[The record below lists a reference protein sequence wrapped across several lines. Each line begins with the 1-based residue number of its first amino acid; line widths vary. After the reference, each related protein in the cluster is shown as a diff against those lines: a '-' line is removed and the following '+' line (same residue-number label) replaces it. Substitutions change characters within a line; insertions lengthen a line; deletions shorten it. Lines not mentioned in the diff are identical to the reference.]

1 MNNKSSIIHQLNWSY
16 KVISVFLFIISVFF
30 VKQSIGLFIVNFFL
44 FIIMLFSNIRFRVY
58 LKNLSMFSIL
68 LFVVFFF
75 VTMFSLSLYKGF
87 FITIKLVD
95 IIMYLSVI
103 SVTSS
108 YYELS
113 CGVRDI
119 LNRYFRFFDI
129 EYISFK
135 IASFLIFFSYLY
147 EERDKYRFWMKV
159 NGFKYKFSFIDR
171 IDYLFKEFRNLFCNV
186 VRRLSNNKK
195 FLSVKKYNID
205 SYKYNYRLNKW
216 KKTDTILLVINL
228 LVMFIAF
235 IY

>member
-1 MNNKSSIIHQLNWSY
+1 MNNKRSIVHQLNWSY
-16 KVISVFLFIISVFF
+16 KVISVFLFIISVVF
-30 VKQSIGLFIVNFFL
+30 VKQSVGLFIVSFFL

-58 LKNLSMFSIL
+58 LKNLNMFSIF

-75 VTMFSLSLYKGF
+75 ITMFSLSLYKGI
-87 FITIKLVD
+87 FIIVKLID
-95 IIMYLSVI
+95 IIMYVSVI
-103 SVTSS
+103 SITSS

-119 LNRYFRFFDI
+119 LNRFGHFLDVSS
-129 EYISFK
+129 ISFK
-135 IASFLIFFSYLY
+135 VASFLSFFNYLY
-147 EERDKYRFWMKV
+147 EERERYRFWMMV
-159 NGFKYKFSFIDR
+159 NGKRYNFSFIDR
-171 IDYLFKEFRNLFCNV
+171 IDYLIKEFRNLFCNV
-186 VRRLSNNKK
+186 VRKIDSNKNR
-195 FLSVKKYNID
+195 LSVKKYNMD